1 MKYSYGNLLITI
13 RDLHTCNPLLRETAK
28 NLKGKSHSSQLWIM
42 RQIRDPY
49 VEMAKREN
57 YRCRS
62 AFKLIEINE
71 KFKILQPGQIVID
84 CGAAPGSWT
93 QVALKMT
100 NADAKKDGNVGT
112 VIGIDKQPIYPIK
125 GATLL
130 GGMDFTVAKSQTEL
144 LNLLKGEK
152 ADVVLSD
159 MAPNASGM
167 RDLDH
172 ENIIRLGYAAL
183 KFALQVTK
191 TDGTFVCKVWDGGK
205 SELLEKDLLRFY
217 KCVKNVRPQATRDE
231 STEKFFLARG
241 FKGIKNSTSI
251 GTT

>member
-1 MKYSYGNLLITI
+1 MKSPYGNLLVII
-13 RDLHTCNPLLRETAK
+13 RRFHAGDALQRETAR
-28 NLKGKSHSSQLWIM
+28 NLKGKTHSSQLWIT

-49 VEMAKREN
+49 VEKARREH

-62 AFKLIEINE
+62 AFKLLEINE
-71 KFKILQPGQIVID
+71 RFKILQPGHVVID

-93 QVALKMT
+93 QVAIKET
-100 NADAKKDGNVGT
+100 NADGRNDGDVGR
-112 VIGIDKQPIYPIK
+112 VIGIDKQPIYPIE

-130 GGMDFTVAKSQTEL
+130 GGMDFTAEKTQADM

-159 MAPNASGM
+159 MAPNASGI

-172 ENIIRLGYAAL
+172 ENIIRLGYSAL
-183 KFALQVTK
+183 KFALRVTK

-205 SELLEKDLLRFY
+205 SQLLENDLLRFY
-217 KCVKNVRPQATRDE
+217 KSVKSVRPQATRDE
-231 STEKFFLARG
+231 STEKFFLAKG
-241 FKGIKNSTSI
+241 FKGVKNSTSI